1 MVIQETNG
9 GELMEKKIHSNEL
22 KQLFS
27 KSTDV
32 LIRPI
37 HIKGSNELTVH
48 IFAVDGLVGSQVLD
62 MTILRPIAEGQQTKE
77 CQNESELFQFLLHDG
92 GGYHVFASDTD
103 QLDQLITCVMSGM
116 FAVVFDGLSKAILY
130 DVRAYD
136 KRSVSEPTE
145 EGVLKGAKDAFVETL
160 RTNTSLIR
168 RRIRSEE
175 LVIEQMYVGRMS
187 KTDVALVYVTSVA
200 DLELVDHLRKRLQ
213 SIDIDNIAAGSFI
226 EEFIVSDQSSLFPQ
240 TMYTQR
246 PDRCAS
252 NLTDGRIG
260 LLVDGLPFVYLL
272 PCQLPMLMQSPEDY
286 SENYIATSTI
296 RTLRYV
302 MMLVSL
308 FLPAFYIAVVTFHN
322 QMLPVQMILSIQ
334 QAKVNVPFPSWIE
347 VLGLLLAFEVL
358 IEAGLRLPKNVG
370 QAMSI
375 VGGLVV
381 GQAAVSANIISPVVV
396 IVVALTGIAGFTV
409 PNTDLALAIRV
420 IRFAL
425 AILASLAGFYGL
437 AVGVTFMIIHLASL
451 ESYGMAYLSPFV
463 DVPALQIKD
472 TLFRYPI
479 TTFKMRPTGLAKRNH
494 RKQK

>member
-1 MVIQETNG
+1 
-9 GELMEKKIHSNEL
+9 MEKKIQSQSIKE
-22 KQLFS
+22 LFS

-37 HIKGSNELTVH
+37 HIKGPNQLTVH
-48 IFAVDGLVGSQVLD
+48 IFAVDGLVDSKMLD
-62 MTILRPIAEGQQTKE
+62 VTILRPLGEGSQAKE
-77 CQNESELFQFLLHDG
+77 CKTESELLQFLLNDAG
-92 GGYHVFASDTD
+92 AYHAFASETNEVDKM
-103 QLDQLITCVMSGM
+103 ITGVLSGM
-116 FAVVFDGLSKAILY
+116 MAVIFDDLSKAILY
-130 DVRAYD
+130 DVRTFD

-145 EGVLKGAKDAFVETL
+145 EGVMKGAKDSFIETL
-160 RTNTSLIR
+160 RTNSALIR
-168 RRIRSEE
+168 RRIRSEY
-175 LVIEQMYVGRMS
+175 LVVEQMYVGRMS
-187 KTDVALVYVTSVA
+187 KTDVALVYITNVA
-200 DLELVDHLRKRLQ
+200 DMDLVDHLRKTLQ
-213 SIDIDNIAAGSFI
+213 EIDIDNIATGSFV
-226 EEFIVSDQSSLFPQ
+226 EEFIVADKSSLFPQ

-252 NLTDGRIG
+252 NLTDGRVA
-260 LLVDGLPFVYLL
+260 LLIDGIPYAYIL

-296 RTLRYV
+296 RILRYF

-308 FLPAFYIAVVTFHN
+308 LLPAFYIAVVTFHN
-322 QMLPVQMILSIQ
+322 QMLPVEMILSIQ
-334 QAKVNVPFPSWIE
+334 QAKVNVPFSSWLE
-347 VLGLLLAFEVL
+347 VLGLLLAFEIL

-381 GQAAVSANIISPVVV
+381 GQAAVSANIVSPVVV

-420 IRFAL
+420 TRFAL

-437 AVGVTFMIIHLASL
+437 VVGCIFIVIHLCSL
-451 ESYGMAYLSPFV
+451 ESYGIAYLSPFV
-463 DVPALQIKD
+463 DVRALQIKD
-472 TLFRYPI
+472 TLLRQPVN
-479 TTFKMRPTGLAKRNH
+479 TFKMRPLGLAKHNK